1 MTQVQLTEDGLKKT
15 PMYDYYI
22 EKGCKITDFG
32 GWGLPIQITKIA
44 DEHKAVREAVGLF
57 DASHMGEVRVKS
69 GKMNAYD
76 WWNGLITNDVHKATY
91 NGKAQ
96 YTAVCKEDGGM
107 LDDMIYY
114 RKNDDEFV
122 ATPNGSNRE
131 KIVKWMNDHNQDGQV
146 EITDETYDWGLIAV
160 QGPNAEELLS
170 RLTDTNLSEIEYYAY
185 KADQKVGGHE
195 RVQIS
200 RTGYTGE
207 AGFEL
212 YIPAEHMV
220 DIWKQLVK
228 EGQDLGV
235 VECALGARDT
245 LRLEAGL
252 PLYGNDFDES
262 VNPIAGGIA
271 FAVPKAKE
279 ADYIGKDAIAKYR
292 AQETA
297 DKEASRGFKID
308 GKQIARHG
316 MEVRNTDGE
325 VIGVVTS
332 GTKSPTLGYPL
343 GFVRVNATYKVG
355 DKVVIEV
362 RGKDVEAELTKKDW
376 LSETK

>member
-1 MTQVQLTEDGLKKT
+1 MTEVQLDANGLKKT

-22 EKGCKITDFG
+22 EKGASITDFG
-32 GWGLPIQITKIA
+32 GWGLPIQISKIQE
-44 DEHKAVREAVGLF
+44 EHDAVRNAVGLF

-76 WWNGLITNDVHKATY
+76 WWNGLITNDVHKVTF

-114 RKNDDEFV
+114 RKNEEEFV
-122 ATPNGSNRE
+122 TTPNGSNRE

-146 EITDETYDWGLIAV
+146 VITDETYDWGLIAV
-160 QGPNAEELLS
+160 QGPKAEELVS
-170 RLTDTNLSEIEYYAY
+170 RLTDADLSAIEYYSY
-185 KADQKVGGHE
+185 KEDQVVGGIE
-195 RVQIS
+195 RVQLS

-212 YIPAEHMV
+212 YVPAEHMV
-220 DIWKQLVK
+220 ELWKKLV
-228 EGQDLGV
+228 EAGQDLGV

-279 ADYIGKDAIAKYR
+279 ADYIGKEAIAAYR
-292 AQETA
+292 AG
-297 DKEASRGFKID
+297 DKKEASRGFKID

-316 MEVRNTDGE
+316 MIVKNLEGE
-325 VIGVVTS
+325 EIGVVTS

-343 GFVRVNATYKVG
+343 GFMRVDSSYKEG
-355 DKVVIEV
+355 DKVHVIIRDKE
-362 RGKDVEAELTKKDW
+362 VEATLTKKDW
-376 LSETK
+376 LQNK

>member
-1 MTQVQLTEDGLKKT
+1 MTNVQLDENGLKKT

-44 DEHKAVREAVGLF
+44 EEHEAVRNAVGLF

-69 GKMNAYD
+69 AKMNAYD
-76 WWNGLITNDVHKATY
+76 WWNGLITNDVHKATF

-96 YTAVCKEDGGM
+96 YTAVCKEDGGI
-107 LDDMIYY
+107 LDDLIYY
-114 RKNDDEFV
+114 RRNDDEFV

-131 KIVKWMNDHNQDGQV
+131 KIVQWMHDHNQEGQV

-160 QGPNAEELLS
+160 QGPNAEELLA
-170 RLTDTNLSEIEYYAY
+170 RITDTNLKEIEYYSY
-185 KADQKVGGHE
+185 KQDQVVAGFD

-207 AGFEL
+207 EGFEL
-212 YIPAEHMV
+212 YIPAEHMLE
-220 DIWKQLVK
+220 IWKKLVE

-235 VECALGARDT
+235 KECALGARDT

-271 FAVPKAKE
+271 FAAPKAKE
-279 ADYIGKDAIAKYR
+279 ADYIGKEAIAAYR
-292 AQETA
+292 AG
-297 DKEASRGFKID
+297 DKKEASRGFKID

-316 MEVRNTDGE
+316 MEVKNQEGE

-343 GFVRVNATYKVG
+343 GFMRVATDYKVG
-355 DKVVIEV
+355 DKVIIDI
-362 RGKDVEAELTKKDW
+362 RGKEIEAELTKKDW
-376 LSETK
+376 LAASK

>member
-1 MTQVQLTEDGLKKT
+1 MTNVQVDENGLKKT
-15 PMYDYYI
+15 PMYDYYV

-44 DEHKAVREAVGLF
+44 EEHEAVRNAVGLF

-107 LDDMIYY
+107 LDDLIYY
-114 RKNDDEFV
+114 RRNDDEFV

-131 KIVKWMNDHNQDGQV
+131 KIVQWMHDHNQDGQV

-160 QGPNAEELLS
+160 QGPNAEALLA
-170 RLTDTNLSEIEYYAY
+170 RITDTDLKEIEYYSY
-185 KADQKVGGHE
+185 KQDQVVAGIE

-207 AGFEL
+207 EGFEL
-212 YIPAEHMV
+212 YIPSEHMV
-220 DIWKQLVK
+220 DIWKKLVE

-235 VECALGARDT
+235 KECALGARDT

-279 ADYIGKDAIAKYR
+279 ADYIGKEAIAAYR
-292 AQETA
+292 AG
-297 DKEASRGFKID
+297 DKKEASRGFKID

-316 MEVRNTDGE
+316 MEVKSQDGE

-332 GTKSPTLGYPL
+332 GTKSPSLGYPL
-343 GFVRVNATYKVG
+343 GFVRVNSNFKVG
-355 DKVVIEV
+355 DKVIIDI
-362 RGKDVEAELTKKDW
+362 RGKEIEAELTKKDW
-376 LSETK
+376 LSASK

>member
-1 MTQVQLTEDGLKKT
+1 MAEVQVDENGLKKT

-32 GWGLPIQITKIA
+32 GWGLPIQISKIA
-44 DEHKAVREAVGLF
+44 DEHAAVRNAVGLF

-69 GKMNAYD
+69 GKMNCYD
-76 WWNGLITNDVHKATY
+76 WWNGLITNDVTKITY
-91 NGKAQ
+91 DGKAQ

-114 RKNDDEFV
+114 RKNADEFV
-122 ATPNGSNRE
+122 VTPNGSNRE

-146 EITDETYDWGLIAV
+146 TITDETYDWGLIAV
-160 QGPNAEELLS
+160 QGPKAEELLG
-170 RLTDTNLSEIEYYAY
+170 RLTDTDLSAIEYYSY
-185 KADQKVGGHE
+185 KEDQKVAGYD

-207 AGFEL
+207 EGFEL
-212 YIPAEHMV
+212 YVPAESMV
-220 DIWKQLVK
+220 AIWKKLVE

-235 VECALGARDT
+235 TECALGARDT

-279 ADYIGKDAIAKYR
+279 ADYIGKEAIANYR
-292 AQETA
+292 AGEKKQ
-297 DKEASRGFKID
+297 ASRGFKID

-316 MEVRNTDGE
+316 MEVKNEEGE

-343 GFVRVNATYKVG
+343 GFVRVDTDYRVG
-355 DKVVIEV
+355 DKVFIDI
-362 RGKDVEAELTKKDW
+362 RGKLIEAELTKKDW
-376 LSETK
+376 LAEAK